1 MTRVITNEALAQ
13 ALLAVPEG
21 HRHLRL
27 AITTKDGETVV
38 LQEAAVAAIVRA
50 YTEVKTHPVRRAVK
64 LVSKTPDGLK
74 DGYAKSQLIEE
85 DLPDESVVEEI
96 TALLEKV
103 L

>member
-85 DLPDESVVEEI
+85 DLPDGQVIEEI
-96 TALLEKV
+96 TALLD
-103 L
+103 

>member
-1 MTRVITNEALAQ
+1 MTRMITNEALAQ

-50 YTEVKTHPVRRAVK
+50 YMEVKTHPVRRAVK
-64 LVSKTPDGLK
+64 LMSKTPDGLK
-74 DGYAKSQLIEE
+74 EGYAKDQLVEVDIPDEQVVAELTKLIEKA
-85 DLPDESVVEEI
+85 D
-96 TALLEKV
+96 
-103 L
+103 